1 MFTLALYLRLFGHVP
16 FLRWACKSPIDFFCQ
31 LCPRS
36 NDYIKPLIWAHNWFS
51 LSVSNSNILEGLN
64 TSESYCH
71 CASLSLYMT
80 WLYGKSLMF
89 KESEIPKSISC
100 LGITALWHGSW
111 DDITTLP
118 DPRCKMC
125 HCEHK
130 KVSFDC
136 L

>member
-16 FLRWACKSPIDFFCQ
+16 FLRWACKSPIEFFSQ

-51 LSVSNSNILEGLN
+51 LSVSYSNILEGLN

-71 CASLSLYMT
+71 CTSLSLYMT

-89 KESEIPKSISC
+89 KESEIPKKYFLSWHYSLVAWF
-100 LGITALWHGSW
+100 LGWHNNLAWPKMQDVPLW
-111 DDITTLP
+111 T
-118 DPRCKMC
+118 
-125 HCEHK
+125 
-130 KVSFDC
+130 
-136 L
+136 